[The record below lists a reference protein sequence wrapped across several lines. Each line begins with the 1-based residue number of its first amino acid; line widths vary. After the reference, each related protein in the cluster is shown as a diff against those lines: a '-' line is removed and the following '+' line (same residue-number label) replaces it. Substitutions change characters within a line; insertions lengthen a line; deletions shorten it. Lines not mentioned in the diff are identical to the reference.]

1 MTESR
6 VGGYALRGV
15 LGQGGQGVVHL
26 AEDRSGRRVVVKIL
40 HAHMAGDEREQRR
53 FVNEVRAI
61 RRVAE
66 FCTVRV
72 LDVGVTDGRPYIVS
86 EYVEAESLQDAV
98 RRDGPR
104 TGAAL
109 HRLAVGTAAALAA
122 IHNARVVHRDFKPHN
137 VLLASDGPRVID
149 FGIAHALESATTTTT
164 GRVGTLAYMSP
175 EQITGPEAGA
185 PSDVFSWAGT
195 MVFAATGHPPFGQGH
210 PGAVM
215 HGILDRAAD
224 LDGVPAA
231 FRGLFGRC
239 LAKDPAARPTAQEL
253 LGRLLDG
260 DLARGADG
268 ADGADLGRLLHDA
281 VARAQPPHPAAAAT
295 TPDRPAPA
303 PPAPP
308 EPSGPPPSPA
318 RMSRR
323 AALAGLGGLVAV
335 SAVLPQ
341 GEPVGARGAPP
352 AFWKPLGG
360 PVPASDTAVLTVSL
374 LPVPGGQVLLTTHA
388 DGIGRLWEPVTGRH
402 VRDLAD
408 RDSATPATREAAR
421 AMFVVTAG
429 GASRVLSAYLDS
441 PPRLWDVAT
450 GRRLRTP
457 FVNSGNWTDGAW
469 RGGEVLIGLTTLDG
483 RPTAYFTPDRKSPA
497 APVTMV
503 ARDLMDG
510 QTVQKA
516 WPIPRAEY
524 ADIVDVEIAGPSLL
538 LVHLDGDVIEPW
550 DASSRRPVGG
560 QVTTRAEGASPERF
574 VLARVRG
581 RLMLLCAYEDGTIR
595 RWDTRDDRRWP
606 PLTGHRTAVTALW
619 AGPFAGR
626 PAAISGDGD
635 AVVRLW
641 DLQTGAAWG
650 DPLASGIGK
659 VNSVVGGAVG
669 GRPVLVAA
677 GESGMLRQWAV
688 DPRAR

>member
-6 VGGYALRGV
+6 VGEYVLRGV

-26 AEDRSGRRVVVKIL
+26 AEDGCGRKVVVKVL

-104 TGAAL
+104 EGAAL

-164 GRVGTLAYMSP
+164 GRIGTLAYMSP
-175 EQITGPEAGA
+175 EQITGPVAGA

-195 MVFAATGHPPFGQGH
+195 MVFAATGRPPFGQGH

-224 LDGVPAA
+224 LGGVPVS
-231 FRGLFGRC
+231 FRGLLDRC
-239 LAKDPAARPTAQEL
+239 LAKDPAVRPTAKEL
-253 LGRLLDG
+253 LGRLLDE
-260 DLARGADG
+260 DLARTEDET
-268 ADGADLGRLLHDA
+268 DLGRLLHEA
-281 VARAQPPHPAAAAT
+281 MAHAQPPWPTAAAT
-295 TPDRPAPA
+295 APDRPVPKPPPPELPA
-303 PPAPP
+303 PPA
-308 EPSGPPPSPA
+308 
-318 RMSRR
+318 RTSRR
-323 AALAGLGGLVAV
+323 AALAGLGGLVAASV
-335 SAVLPQ
+335 LLPQ
-341 GEPVGARGAPP
+341 GERADSRSAARV
-352 AFWKPLGG
+352 FWKPLGG
-360 PVPASDTAVLTVSL
+360 PVLASDTAVLAVSL
-374 LPVPGGQVLLTTHA
+374 LPVPGGQVVLSTHT

-408 RDSATPATREAAR
+408 EDSTTQVAREAAR
-421 AMFVVTAG
+421 MMFSVSAG
-429 GASRVLSAYLDS
+429 GASRVLSAYLDT
-441 PPRLWDVAT
+441 PPRLWDVGT
-450 GRRLRTP
+450 GHRLRTP
-457 FVNSGNWTDGAW
+457 FVNSGNWTGGGW
-469 RGGEVLIGLTTLDG
+469 RGGEALIGLTTLDG
-483 RPTAYFTPDRKSPA
+483 RPTAYFTSELRSSS
-497 APVTMV
+497 APVTIA
-503 ARDLMDG
+503 ARDLMSA

-516 WPIPRAEY
+516 WAIPRAES

-538 LVHLDGDVIEPW
+538 LVHLDGDVVEPW

-560 QVTTRAEGASPERF
+560 QVSTKAGGASPERS
-574 VLARVRG
+574 VLARVLG
-581 RLMLLCAYEDGTIR
+581 RFMLLCAYEDGTIR
-595 RWDTRDDRRWP
+595 RWDTTEDRQWP
-606 PLTGHRTAVTALW
+606 PLTGHRAAVTALW
-619 AGPFAGR
+619 TGRLAGR
-626 PAAISGDGD
+626 QVAISGDGD

-650 DPLASGIGK
+650 DPLASGLGK
-659 VNSVVGGAVG
+659 VNAVTGGAAG
-669 GRPVLVAA
+669 GRPIVVAA
-677 GESGMLRQWAV
+677 GENGMLRQWAV
-688 DPRAR
+688 DPRAA